1 MQVLF
6 TSRHPMAAEFRAL
19 SEQRIRFALRR
30 LKWLVPRAEVQ
41 LSDVNGPKGG
51 IDKRC
56 QIALRTDG
64 AGTVV
69 VASVARHWRT
79 ALDQALARAA
89 RFLVRQWRRGRDD
102 RRLRQRLLR
111 DER

>member
-6 TSRHPMAAEFRAL
+6 VSRHPLAAEFRAL

-30 LKWLVPRAEVQ
+30 LAWRVPRAEVQ
-41 LSDVNGPKGG
+41 LSDLNGPKGG
-51 IDKRC
+51 LDKRC

-89 RFLVRQWRRGRDD
+89 RFLVRQWRRTHEHG
-102 RRLRQRLLR
+102 RQRQRPQR

>member
-6 TSRHPMAAEFRAL
+6 VSRHPLAAEFRAL

-30 LKWLVPRAEVQ
+30 LAWRVPHAEVQ
-41 LSDVNGPKGG
+41 LSDLNGPRGG
-51 IDKRC
+51 LDKRC

-69 VASVARHWRT
+69 VTSVARHWRT

-89 RFLVRQWRRGRDD
+89 RFLVRQWRRTRDHGR
-102 RRLRQRLLR
+102 RRPRPQR
-111 DER
+111 DE